1 MTRRFLL
8 LCILAILQSCSSV
21 HWNIIE
27 REDCTPSLLFPQTI
41 VLDSTLS
48 VVSWIRVGD
57 HVVMTVPND
66 NAVIHVYSYPEFK
79 FESQYLLYGRAADE
93 YLSANLVEGNIN
105 DTFALYDMNNKFIKE
120 YEFNSLGITEISKVD
135 LKGKNARRS
144 SVLPPYVNI
153 LRISDD
159 VHLFRIADAT
169 IEELRLIGLTDWKE
183 YGDLY
188 DMLTIRDKNVDQYM
202 DYFCCL
208 DATSDYI
215 VRAYETIDKI
225 DIYKFDNEQFHP
237 WLSIESTPLKITGDS
252 YYFDRSIMP
261 ENHIQKIVG
270 EVFMSNVGSRET
282 AILALRAPDFL
293 GRFLSTIPY
302 NGESFLSF
310 FTRELDA
317 ASSEQRL
324 RGGVVDNIGDFDHAL
339 NCTCAI
345 VDCSSRLGMPK
356 ERMDK
361 VIERDKQKRRSYERE
376 HE

>member
-1 MTRRFLL
+1 MTSRYLL
-8 LCILAILQSCSSV
+8 ICILVVLTSCSPV
-21 HWNIIE
+21 HWKIIE
-27 REDCTPSLLFPQTI
+27 KGDCTPSLLSPQTI
-41 VLDSTLS
+41 LLDSTLS
-48 VVSWIRVGD
+48 VLSWSRVGD

-66 NAVIHVYSYPEFK
+66 NAVIHVYSYPEFE

-120 YEFNSLGITEISKVD
+120 YAFNSQGISEISKVD
-135 LKGKNARRS
+135 LKGKNTRRS

-237 WLSIESTPLKITGDS
+237 WLSIESTPLQITGNS
-252 YYFDRSIMP
+252 YYFDVDCACNSFAVSRYHSEDKCNLEVYDYSGRILYAVP
-261 ENHIQKIVG
+261 TEHLIYNIIYDESESKIYA
-270 EVFMSNVGSRET
+270 FS
-282 AILALRAPDFL
+282 D
-293 GRFLSTIPY
+293 
-302 NGESFLSF
+302 
-310 FTRELDA
+310 
-317 ASSEQRL
+317 SSEEPTVL
-324 RGGVVDNIGDFDHAL
+324 EYNLVN
-339 NCTCAI
+339 
-345 VDCSSRLGMPK
+345 
-356 ERMDK
+356 
-361 VIERDKQKRRSYERE
+361 
-376 HE
+376 